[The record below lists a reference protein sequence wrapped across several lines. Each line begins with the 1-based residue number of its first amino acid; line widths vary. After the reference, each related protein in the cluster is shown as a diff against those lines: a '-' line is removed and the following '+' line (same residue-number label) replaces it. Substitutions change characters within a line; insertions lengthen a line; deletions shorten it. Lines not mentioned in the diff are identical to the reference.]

1 MYDTVVVAVLVTCT
15 LQTTLAGMDV
25 QCPPWFISYNSNSR
39 CSFPQCICSD
49 RLPYM
54 IKCIQREHASYLRLG
69 HCAFYNSDSNDT
81 IVAPCPYVFPGHLF
95 EEHFLQLPEKRNSL
109 NSFICTRLNREVG
122 NSMCGRCA
130 NGTGPSV
137 NSVGIQCV
145 ECRAINIL
153 YYLLLQYLPATIT
166 FLVVLLFR
174 INVTSA
180 PMAHYVL
187 FCNGVAVFFRSEAG
201 FYTIFSFSET
211 PYKYSLRAFL
221 TLNSVWSFD
230 LLYFVSPALCLS
242 PHIEEINIPYLDTLA
257 TLYPF
262 LLLLLAYVVIEF
274 HSRDFRPVVTLCKP
288 LHRILVRF
296 RRSWNPDAS
305 LVQAFA
311 TIFFISYSKLLFM
324 AYIPFD
330 RSDFMNEKGHVL
342 TDFEVTYIDPTVP
355 FGHRKHIYIMIF
367 SICILFFIVMPP
379 ILILMFYPTRLFGK
393 LQSRLSPRMNI
404 SLFIFVNTFQGC
416 YKDGTNGT
424 RDYRAISGGVLAGCM
439 FLIAVVRGASL
450 LNEVNDR
457 EPMLSWQIPIIL
469 MIALSVAIAVLR
481 PYKSE
486 AANHSGVT
494 VFAVLA
500 ACATLYIS
508 ILTATLNTNIII
520 VSIALLSL
528 PHCVFYGYVV
538 YRLGKLLKQAN
549 VKAAIGKWCSRQ
561 SRGEV
566 EPLVHHA

>member
-1 MYDTVVVAVLVTCT
+1 MYDIVVVAVLVTCT

-49 RLPYM
+49 HLPYM

-69 HCAFYNSDSNDT
+69 HCAFYNTDSNDT

-180 PMAHYVL
+180 PMAYYVL
-187 FCNGVAVFFRSEAG
+187 FCNGVAVFFRTSSG
-201 FYTIFSFSET
+201 FYTTFAFSET

-274 HSRDFRPVVTLCKP
+274 HSCDFRPVVTLCKP

-296 RRSWNPDAS
+296 RRSWNPNAS

-311 TIFFISYSKLLFM
+311 TVFYISYSKLLFM
-324 AYIPFD
+324 VYIPFA

-379 ILILMFYPTRLFGK
+379 ILILMFYPTRVFGK
-393 LQSRLSPRMNI
+393 LQGHLSPRMNL

-424 RDYRAISGGVLAGCM
+424 RDYRTFSGGYLALCVLLLVIQSSTSS
-439 FLIAVVRGASL
+439 LI
-450 LNEVNDR
+450 EVNDR
-457 EPMLSWQIPIIL
+457 EPMLSRQIPIFML
-469 MIALSVAIAVLR
+469 IALLVANAVLR

-486 AANHSGVT
+486 VANHSVVT
-494 VFAVLA
+494 LLALMIVCYTLLNVFDS
-500 ACATLYIS
+500 AT
-508 ILTATLNTNIII
+508 THTIII
-520 VSIALLSL
+520 VFIALLSL

-549 VKAAIGKWCSRQ
+549 VIAAIGMT
-561 SRGEV
+561 RG
-566 EPLVHHA
+566 PLLNHT